1 MTTTMV
7 VMAVV
12 GEKYVP
18 FYSMCVEKCGVW
30 ATKPHDETKNEENVG
45 LLWYEFGM

>member
-1 MTTTMV
+1 MMMTTTMV

-18 FYSMCVEKCGVW
+18 FNSMCVEKCGV
-30 ATKPHDETKNEENVG
+30 
-45 LLWYEFGM
+45 